1 MTDTVCRQPLCAAIG
16 AVSRMYD
23 TMIWNNERNGNHERE
38 REAH

>member
-1 MTDTVCRQPLCAAIG
+1 MTDTVCRQPLRGDLRG
-16 AVSRMYD
+16 ARMYD